1 MTRVKYSFL
10 VLKEHPYGREM
21 LKQLL
26 AAGFEPALV
35 IEEDSTV
42 AEEERAKFLERLA
55 GQPLPPT
62 FTELLAGRS
71 VRRESVPHHNQ
82 AACEA
87 LLRELGPELL
97 VLGGTRI
104 LKPNIFLLAPA
115 GTLNSHPGLLPEVR
129 GSASV
134 AWSIY
139 HDVPL
144 GCTCHF
150 VEEGIDV
157 GAIVGRRTIPV
168 GPGQT
173 YEELVHATNVL
184 SGTLMVEALRAF
196 AAGTLQGTI
205 QPAGGQT
212 YRVIPP
218 ELLAEVKEKL
228 ARGTYKHLTAAPQV
242 GPTPGDPSRPY
253 TSPS

>member
-1 MTRVKYSFL
+1 MKYAFL

-21 LKQLL
+21 LSQLL

-35 IEEDSTV
+35 IEEDSPV
-42 AEEERAKFLERLA
+42 ADEERAKFLERLA

-62 FTELLAGRS
+62 FDELLAARS

-82 AACEA
+82 GACEA
-87 LLRELGPELL
+87 LLRELGPDLM

-104 LKPNIFLLAPA
+104 LKPNIFRLAPA
-115 GTLNSHPGLLPEVR
+115 GALNSHPGLLPEVR

-139 HDVPL
+139 HDVPI

-150 VEEGIDV
+150 IEEGIDV
-157 GAIVGRRTIPV
+157 GPIVGRRLIPV
-168 GPGQT
+168 HRGQT

-184 SGTLMVEALRAF
+184 AGTLMVEAVRAHV
-196 AAGTLQGTI
+196 AGTLRGTP
-205 QPAGGQT
+205 QPAEGTT

-218 ELLAEVKEKL
+218 ELLAVVKEKL
-228 ARGTYKHLTAAPQV
+228 ARGTYEHFV
-242 GPTPGDPSRPY
+242 DEPTVRA
-253 TSPS
+253 T